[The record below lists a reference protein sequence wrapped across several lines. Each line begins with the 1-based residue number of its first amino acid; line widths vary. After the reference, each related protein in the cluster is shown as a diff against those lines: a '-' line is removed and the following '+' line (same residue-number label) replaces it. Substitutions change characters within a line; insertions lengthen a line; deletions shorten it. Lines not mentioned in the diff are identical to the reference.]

1 MQIYMDS
8 LGKLKREEKT
18 YRQEE
23 IKVSCFDIT

>member
-1 MQIYMDS
+1 MDS